1 MFERD
6 KVQRI
11 MTALLVAID
20 RGDYTA
26 GTRLPSER
34 DLVLKYRASRDTIRR
49 AMQELE
55 ADGVVEKRGTA
66 GTFVTMAMSG
76 NGDTAPARQLL
87 RDAGRKRRTE
97 LAAIERVGIVV
108 HTTAPGIPD
117 DWVRG
122 LIVEVEEPVVF
133 MAAPPQVSEAL
144 KLAPGELVIR
154 LRRILTNEE
163 WESIRIV
170 ETYYPGR
177 PLMEQFRIDEHTY
190 MTLDVAL
197 VEAWR
202 NHEYAKRIRRVID
215 DVEVRA
221 LRAAERR
228 EYGMLQVDAVV
239 SVERTVLDRDEN
251 VLEVTYIVSPASRVK
266 LRHEYEIVG
275 DEGQNGDEAASEAS
289 ETEE

>member
-1 MFERD
+1 
-6 KVQRI
+6 

-55 ADGVVEKRGTA
+55 AEGVVEKRGTA
-66 GTFVTMAMSG
+66 GTFVTIAMRG

-87 RDAGRKRRTE
+87 RDAGRKRRAE

-108 HTTAPGIPD
+108 HTTAPGVPD

-122 LIVEVEEPVVF
+122 LIIEVEEPVVF

-202 NHEYAKRIRRVID
+202 NRMYAKRIRRVID

-266 LRHEYEIVG
+266 LRHVYEIVG
-275 DEGQNGDEAASEAS
+275 GDEGHGEHEAASDANA
-289 ETEE
+289 TEE